1 MERTAAV
8 AVESFRLRFGAR
20 RILSHLETPQGNQ
33 AFSSGVDT
41 VHDTWRREQPSHAMD
56 AGRSRQG

>member
-8 AVESFRLRFGAR
+8 ALEPFRLRFGAR
-20 RILSHLETPQGNQ
+20 RNFPHLETPQGNQ

-41 VHDTWRREQPSHAMD
+41 VHDSWRREQPNPPMGP
-56 AGRSRQG
+56 GRSRQG